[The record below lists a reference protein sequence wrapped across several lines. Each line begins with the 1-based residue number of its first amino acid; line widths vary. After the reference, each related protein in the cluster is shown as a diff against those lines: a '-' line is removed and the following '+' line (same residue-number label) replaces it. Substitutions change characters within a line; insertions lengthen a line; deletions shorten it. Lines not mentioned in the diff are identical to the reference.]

1 MSNARPAF
9 VEHDTIATKP
19 VQLYGF
25 SNGAPVRLSADAD
38 GKLSMEGL
46 GIPTH
51 DEIDVAYSGG
61 NPVTV
66 AFKLASATVATL
78 TLTYT
83 GGVPTNIVK
92 S

>member
-9 VEHDTIATKP
+9 VELDTIATQP

-25 SNGAPVRLSADAD
+25 YNGAPVRLSADAD

-46 GIPTH
+46 RIPTH

-66 AFKLASATVATL
+66 TFKKASAVVATL
-78 TLTYT
+78 TVSYT
-83 GGVPTNIVK
+83 DGVPTNIMK
-92 S
+92 G